1 MRPHT
6 HLITPGDHFS
16 PGTGSAVPTV
26 VHGLSAATPA
36 DEPSP
41 AVLVARGTYPD
52 RYLSAQAI
60 EYPLRTLRRHDR
72 YADLALGRIGLGRPG
87 ARRVLAPALTALET
101 PREWEDSVV
110 LAHNLPQ
117 AIRLVNSRHV
127 PVLYAHNQ
135 LLRTYSAR
143 ELGTTL
149 DAVAVIVCVS
159 TALAAAT
166 AEHLPP
172 RLRGRVAVVRN
183 GVDAAAFASGPRP
196 SRSTLRVVFI
206 GRTIWEKGPDV
217 LVDAVARL
225 ARPDIELLVV
235 GSTGFSA
242 NDPLSPYEEGM
253 RRRARTRGARITFRP
268 FVDRDEIR
276 RILGDCD
283 VVVVPS
289 RWAEPSGLTVL
300 EGMAAGA
307 AVIASDVGG
316 IPETAGDGAILV
328 PPSDAATLAAALE
341 SLADDRTLL
350 TTTAERGRQH
360 AERNTWHTARRR
372 LGVVLG
378 EHAR

>member
-1 MRPHT
+1 MRGHT

-36 DEPSP
+36 QEPSP

-52 RYLSAQAI
+52 RYPSAQAI
-60 EYPLRTLRRHDR
+60 EYPLRTPRRHDR

-87 ARRVLAPALTALET
+87 ARRILAPALTALEEPERWADT
-101 PREWEDSVV
+101 VV

-117 AIRLVNSRHV
+117 AIGLVDSRHV

-135 LLRTYSAR
+135 LLRTYTAR
-143 ELGTTL
+143 ELHTAL
-149 DAVAVIVCVS
+149 DPVAVIVCVS
-159 TALAAAT
+159 SALAATT
-166 AEHLPP
+166 ADQLPP
-172 RLRGRVAVVRN
+172 SLRGRVAVVRN

-196 SRSTLRVVFI
+196 QRSTVRVVFI
-206 GRTIWEKGPDV
+206 GRTIQEKGPDV
-217 LVDAVARL
+217 LVDAVASL
-225 ARPDIELLVV
+225 GRPDIELLVV

-242 NDPLSPYEEGM
+242 RDPLTPYEHDM
-253 RRRARTRGARITFRP
+253 RRRAVAPGARITFRP
-268 FVDRDEIR
+268 FVDRAEIR
-276 RILGDCD
+276 TILTGCD

-328 PPSDAATLAAALE
+328 PPSDAAALAAALE
-341 SLADDRTLL
+341 ALADDRALL
-350 TTTAERGRQH
+350 ARTAARGQRH
-360 AERNTWHTARRR
+360 AGRNTWHTARDR
-372 LGVVLG
+372 LGVVLAA
-378 EHAR
+378 HAR

>member
-1 MRPHT
+1 MRGHT

-16 PGTGSAVPTV
+16 PSTGSAVPTV

-36 DEPSP
+36 HEPPP

-52 RYLSAQAI
+52 RYPSAQAI
-60 EYPLRTLRRHDR
+60 EYPLRSPRRHDR
-72 YADLALGRIGLGRPG
+72 YADLALSRLGLGRPG
-87 ARRVLAPALTALET
+87 VRRVLAPALSALEEPERAPDT
-101 PREWEDSVV
+101 VV

-117 AIRLVNSRHV
+117 AIGLVDSRHV

-135 LLRTYSAR
+135 LLRTYTAR
-143 ELGTTL
+143 ELHAAL
-149 DAVAVIVCVS
+149 DPVAVIVCVS
-159 TALAAAT
+159 TALAATT
-166 AEHLPP
+166 ADQLPP
-172 RLRGRVAVVRN
+172 SLRGRVAVVRN
-183 GVDAAAFASGPRP
+183 GVDAAAFAGGPRP
-196 SRSTLRVVFI
+196 QRSTLRVVFI
-206 GRTIWEKGPDV
+206 GRTIQEKGPDV

-242 NDPLSPYEEGM
+242 SDPLTPYEHSL
-253 RRRARTRGARITFRP
+253 RRRAATSRARITFCP
-268 FVDRDEIR
+268 FVDRAEIR
-276 RILGDCD
+276 TILAGCD

-307 AVIASDVGG
+307 AVVASDVGG
-316 IPETAGDGAILV
+316 IPETAGDGAVLV
-328 PPSDAATLAAALE
+328 RPSDVAELAAALE
-341 SLADDRTLL
+341 ALADDRTLL
-350 TTTAERGRQH
+350 ARTAALGRQH
-360 AERNTWHTARRR
+360 AEHNTWHTARER

>member
-1 MRPHT
+1 MRRHA

-26 VHGLSAATPA
+26 VHGLSAATPL

-52 RYLSAQAI
+52 RYPSAQVI
-60 EYPLRTLRRHDR
+60 EYPLRSPHRHDR
-72 YADLALGRIGLGRPG
+72 YVDLALGRMGLGRPG

-101 PREWEDSVV
+101 PGEWEDSVV

-117 AIRLVNSRHV
+117 AIRLVDSRHV

-135 LLRTYSAR
+135 LLRTYSTR
-143 ELGTTL
+143 ELGTAL

-166 AEHLPP
+166 AEQLPP

-183 GVDAAAFASGPRP
+183 GVDAAAFASGSRP

-217 LVDAVARL
+217 LVDAVAGL

-242 NDPLSPYEEGM
+242 SDPLTPYEEGM
-253 RRRARTRGARITFRP
+253 RRRARTRGARVTFRP

-316 IPETAGDGAILV
+316 IPETAGGGAILV
-328 PPSDAATLAAALE
+328 PPADAATLAAALE
-341 SLADDRTLL
+341 SLADDRSLL
-350 TTTAERGRQH
+350 AATAERGREH
-360 AERNTWHTARRR
+360 AERNTWHTARER

>member
-6 HLITPGDHFS
+6 HLITPGDHYS

-36 DEPSP
+36 EEPLP

-52 RYLSAQAI
+52 RYPSAQAI
-60 EYPLRTLRRHDR
+60 EYPLIAPRRHDR
-72 YADLALGRIGLGRPG
+72 YADLALGRVGLGRPG

-101 PREWEDSVV
+101 PQKWADTVV

-117 AIRLVNSRHV
+117 AIPLVDSRHV

-135 LLRTYSAR
+135 LLRTYTAR
-143 ELGTTL
+143 ELRVAL
-149 DAVAVIVCVS
+149 DPVAVIVCVS
-159 TALAAAT
+159 TALAATT
-166 AEHLPP
+166 AEQLPP
-172 RLRGRVAVVRN
+172 ALRGRVAVVRN

-196 SRSTLRVVFI
+196 QRSTLRVVFI
-206 GRTIWEKGPDV
+206 GRTIREKGPDV

-225 ARPDIELLVV
+225 GRPDIELLVV

-242 NDPLSPYEEGM
+242 RDPLTPYEQGM
-253 RRRARTRGARITFRP
+253 RRRAVVPGARITFRP
-268 FVDRDEIR
+268 FVDRAEIR
-276 RILGDCD
+276 TILADCD

-307 AVIASDVGG
+307 AVIASEVGG
-316 IPETAGDGAILV
+316 IPETAGDAAVLV
-328 PPSDAATLAAALE
+328 PPSDVAALAAALE
-341 SLADDRTLL
+341 ALADDRALLARTATL
-350 TTTAERGRQH
+350 GRQH
-360 AERNTWHTARRR
+360 AEGNTWRTARDR

-378 EHAR
+378 EHTR

>member
-1 MRPHT
+1 MKRHT

-36 DEPSP
+36 DEPLP

-52 RYLSAQAI
+52 RYPSAEAI
-60 EYPLRTLRRHDR
+60 EYPLRTARRHDR

-87 ARRVLAPALTALET
+87 ARRVLTPALTTLET
-101 PREWEDSVV
+101 PGTWPDAVV

-117 AIRLVNSRHV
+117 AVQLVDRRHV

-135 LLRTYSAR
+135 LLRTYSTR
-143 ELGTTL
+143 ELQTALGS
-149 DAVAVIVCVS
+149 VAVIVCVS
-159 TALAAAT
+159 TALAATT
-166 AEHLPP
+166 ADQLP
-172 RLRGRVAVVRN
+172 RSLRDRVAVVRN

-196 SRSTLRVVFI
+196 ERSTLRVVFI
-206 GRTIWEKGPDV
+206 GRTIWDKGPDV

-225 ARPDIELLVV
+225 ARPDIELCVV

-242 NDPLSPYEEGM
+242 HAPLSPYEQDM
-253 RRRARTRGARITFRP
+253 RRRAAGARITFRP
-268 FVDRDEIR
+268 FVDRAQIR
-276 RILGDCD
+276 TLLGDCD

-316 IPETAGDGAILV
+316 IPETAGDGAVLV
-328 PPSDAATLAAALE
+328 PPSDTAALAAALE
-341 SLADDRTLL
+341 ALAEDRALL
-350 TTTAERGRQH
+350 SRTALRGRRH
-360 AERNTWHTARRR
+360 AERNTWRTARDR
-372 LGVVLG
+372 LGVVLR